1 MSTNT
6 IHSEINNTSFEAIA
20 DNINTVLN
28 AFNDNNM
35 IVLFTHNTTVAM
47 SKVLHSEAELM
58 KRLQW
63 CDHVRI
69 CSKQE

>member
-1 MSTNT
+1 MSKLNK
-6 IHSEINNTSFEAIA
+6 TSFEVISN
-20 DNINTVLN
+20 NINIVLN
-28 AFNDNNM
+28 AFNDNHM

-69 CSKQE
+69 CSK

>member
-1 MSTNT
+1 MSSLNV
-6 IHSEINNTSFEAIA
+6 SAFEQVAN
-20 DNINTVLN
+20 NINTVLK
-28 AFNDNNM
+28 AFNDNHM

-58 KRLQW
+58 NRLQH

-69 CSKQE
+69 CSK